1 MPWPRPGNAA
11 ILAADVVGYSKLV
24 GSDEERTLA
33 RLRALRRDL
42 IDPSIA
48 VHHGLMVKRTGDG
61 SIIEFRSVVDAVRC
75 AIEVQNGMVERNAG
89 LPPERR
95 IEFRVGIDKRENP
108 SNYCLFV
115 MSEGAEWE
123 GYRLREYGEADAYG
137 HRKKANV
144 AEDLSDVIKK
154 HTGEETVVS
163 DLTYDLRSGGPDFT
177 DRLVATTFGTIAL
190 DAAREGKS
198 GLMTAIV
205 NGSYALVEIPD
216 PKLGPRKMDVET
228 MYNKERL
235 RPNYSN
241 KVGLPIFL
249 TRT

>member
-1 MPWPRPGNAA
+1 
-11 ILAADVVGYSKLV
+11 
-24 GSDEERTLA
+24 
-33 RLRALRRDL
+33 L
-42 IDPSIA
+42 IDI
-48 VHHGLMVKRTGDG
+48 LMR
-61 SIIEFRSVVDAVRC
+61 
-75 AIEVQNGMVERNAG
+75 
-89 LPPERR
+89 
-95 IEFRVGIDKRENP
+95 DKRENP

-205 NGSYALVEIPD
+205 NGSYGLVEIPD

>member
-1 MPWPRPGNAA
+1 MRVSLQVEMRRAGFSATTRQGIKNTISPAGN
-11 ILAADVVGYSKLV
+11 VG
-24 GSDEERTLA
+24 ERA
-33 RLRALRRDL
+33 RRRLFRVFGRNAGYTALYTAYVT
-42 IDPSIA
+42 SI
-48 VHHGLMVKRTGDG
+48 
-61 SIIEFRSVVDAVRC
+61 RC
-75 AIEVQNGMVERNAG
+75 AI
-89 LPPERR
+89 PEYKFNLDKL
-95 IEFRVGIDKRENP
+95 IDILMCDKRENP

-144 AEDLSDVIKK
+144 AEDLSDEIKK
-154 HTGEETVVS
+154 RTGEETVVS
-163 DLTYDLRSGGPDFT
+163 DLTYELRSGGPDFT

-216 PKLGPRKMDVET
+216 PKLGPRKVDVET

-249 TRT
+249 TRP

>member
-1 MPWPRPGNAA
+1 
-11 ILAADVVGYSKLV
+11 
-24 GSDEERTLA
+24 
-33 RLRALRRDL
+33 
-42 IDPSIA
+42 
-48 VHHGLMVKRTGDG
+48 
-61 SIIEFRSVVDAVRC
+61 
-75 AIEVQNGMVERNAG
+75 
-89 LPPERR
+89 
-95 IEFRVGIDKRENP
+95 
-108 SNYCLFV
+108 

-154 HTGEETVVS
+154 HTGKETVVS

-205 NGSYALVEIPD
+205 NGSYALVRFRSQARPAQD
-216 PKLGPRKMDVET
+216 GCRNDVQQGAT
-228 MYNKERL
+228 VVPATAIRWVCRFY
-235 RPNYSN
+235 
-241 KVGLPIFL
+241 
-249 TRT
+249 